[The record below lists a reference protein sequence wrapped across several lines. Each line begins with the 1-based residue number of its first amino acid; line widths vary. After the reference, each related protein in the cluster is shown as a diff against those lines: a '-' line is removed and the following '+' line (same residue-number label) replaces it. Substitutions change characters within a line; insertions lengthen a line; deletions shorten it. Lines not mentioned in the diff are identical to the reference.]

1 MGQQRVG
8 YWRAGVRWAAMVCV
22 VLVPV
27 FVSGQST
34 PVSSQTAEQL
44 AERAA
49 SGNWDV
55 FSAQVTIRREL
66 IDANGKRAGTA
77 SDESFT
83 WERAKTASG
92 WKSTMTMVTRSRPTA
107 QTRAGAV
114 TLPEVPSIHRVEERD
129 DELTPRFFN
138 RAGVEI
144 VMPSDTVRSR
154 FRRDDAPGVDRAA
167 AEQVLLGGP
176 FSRPTQGREWI
187 QSLIMSAG
195 DRPRRLQALDRAF
208 GRRTGQV
215 AGLGRYVRDDRDG
228 QRETLVDEQ
237 SAVPVEMNV
246 VHAGRLVSHTRF
258 AYERSASGAV
268 VRQGIRVER
277 AASGQRLV
285 TEMAFRNLRLQLT
298 GGQR

>member
-8 YWRAGVRWAAMVCV
+8 YWWASVQWVAMVCV

-34 PVSSQTAEQL
+34 RVSSQTAEQL

-66 IDANGKRAGTA
+66 IDANGRRAGTA

-144 VMPSDTVRSR
+144 VMPSDSVRSR
-154 FRRDDAPGVDRAA
+154 FRREDAPGV
-167 AEQVLLGGP
+167 ESGC
-176 FSRPTQGREWI
+176 GRT
-187 QSLIMSAG
+187 
-195 DRPRRLQALDRAF
+195 R
-208 GRRTGQV
+208 V
-215 AGLGRYVRDDRDG
+215 AGPTVR
-228 QRETLVDEQ
+228 
-237 SAVPVEMNV
+237 
-246 VHAGRLVSHTRF
+246 
-258 AYERSASGAV
+258 
-268 VRQGIRVER
+268 
-277 AASGQRLV
+277 
-285 TEMAFRNLRLQLT
+285 
-298 GGQR
+298 